1 MIELTGR
8 TIIVTGGAQGI
19 GRGIVE
25 TLLAAGASVVIA
37 DHDREAGEELLELLA
52 VPERLELVPTDVSS
66 EFQVE
71 HCLAA
76 TIERFGCL
84 DGLVNNAGIASPGR
98 TPVTELTLEQWELM
112 ITTNLTSS
120 FLTTK
125 HAAPHLRQR
134 GGAIVN
140 ISSTRALQSEANTEA
155 YSAAKGGLVA
165 LTHAL
170 AISLGNQIRVNAI
183 LPGWIDVGPYRKK
196 ALRREP
202 VTAPEEHQ
210 QHPAG
215 RIGTPA
221 DIGAMTAFLLSDAAG
236 FITGQAF
243 VVDGGMTK
251 KMIYRD

>member
-8 TIIVTGGAQGI
+8 TFIVTGGAQGI

-37 DHDREAGEELLELLA
+37 DLDRDAGEELLEMLA
-52 VPERLELVPTDVSS
+52 VPERLKLVQTDVKS
-66 EFQVE
+66 EVQVAR
-71 HCLAA
+71 CLTT
-76 TIERFGCL
+76 TIERFGGL

-98 TPVTELTLEQWELM
+98 IPVTELTLAQWELM

-120 FLTTK
+120 FLTAK
-125 HAAPHLRQR
+125 HAAPHLCQR

-170 AISLGNQIRVNAI
+170 AISLGNRIRVNAI
-183 LPGWIDVGPYRKK
+183 LPGWIDIGPYRKK

-215 RIGTPA
+215 RIGIPA
-221 DIGAMTAFLLSDAAG
+221 DIGALTAFLLSDAAG